1 MSNIFSG
8 FFRNFLNSFFAPE
21 IVASLFRVDLYI
33 SIYFLTIQ
41 EVFIT
46 FLQNFLLILFFR
58 HAYKFLCRF
67 YRYRRFHNVLLLRKS
82 ALKTLFFTR
91 QLIFF
96 LIIFPKN
103 STFKFRLSPTRK
115 KRRIPAALFIIIL
128 LSIYLAKINP
138 TTTYRN
144 TALLRYR

>member
-8 FFRNFLNSFFAPE
+8 FFRNFLNSFFAPV

-46 FLQNFLLILFFR
+46 FLQNFLIILFFR

-91 QLIFF
+91 H
-96 LIIFPKN
+96 IIFPKN
-103 STFKFRLSPTRK
+103 SSFKLRLSPTRK

-144 TALLRYR
+144 TALLRYH